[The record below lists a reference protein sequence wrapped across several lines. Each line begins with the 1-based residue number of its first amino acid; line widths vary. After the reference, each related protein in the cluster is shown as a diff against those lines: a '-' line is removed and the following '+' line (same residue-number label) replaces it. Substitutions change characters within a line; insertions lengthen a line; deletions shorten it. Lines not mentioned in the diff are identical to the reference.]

1 MRNCFLKWCRMLR
14 LCYHESWGDWVI
26 QPGIYKWRL
35 RGTHYFLKLTPGVL
49 DLVGFGLCWRSRV
62 PVATGFP
69 SSCFLSWFPGEEMS
83 TSPSSL
89 LNQLLYS
96 MAFLLDFSFPLV
108 WNLTGVPVLRIDS
121 HCPQRS
127 NTVGCVVLS
136 WKLILRVSVVTA
148 SVIWVEVRTSIKLP
162 PPPPYTHS
170 VENHVTQYSEPMNWQ
185 GSFKKNYTVSQF
197 IPNIFS
203 GKTRQQQ
210 QNKTKNKTT
219 TEI

>member
-1 MRNCFLKWCRMLR
+1 MI
-14 LCYHESWGDWVI
+14 SWGTNVNFSI
-26 QPGIYKWRL
+26 LITEPA
-35 RGTHYFLKLTPGVL
+35 P
-49 DLVGFGLCWRSRV
+49 
-62 PVATGFP
+62 
-69 SSCFLSWFPGEEMS
+69 
-83 TSPSSL
+83 
-89 LNQLLYS
+89 LLYG
-96 MAFLLDFSFPLV
+96 LLVRFFSFPLV

-121 HCPQRS
+121 HCLQRS

-148 SVIWVEVRTSIKLP
+148 SVIWIEVRTSIKL

-219 TEI
+219 TKI